1 MNENKAQMLLKGL
14 KVQSG
19 LYQNLLEVMK
29 RELQVL
35 CSEKDQNSMISL
47 LQEKLDIMRLLDEED
62 SQIGDIK
69 NRWKESIDQ
78 NAPERV
84 EIETVLKDMEN
95 LLKEILDCEER
106 SRQYLESVKADF
118 QDISTRSNAMRASQA
133 YGNSNPKK

>member
-47 LQEKLDIMRLLDEED
+47 LQEKLDIMRDH
-62 SQIGDIK
+62 
-69 NRWKESIDQ
+69 
-78 NAPERV
+78 
-84 EIETVLKDMEN
+84 EIEAVLKQMEN

-106 SRQYLESVKADF
+106 SRQCLESVKTDF
-118 QDISTRSNAMRASQA
+118 QDISSRSNAMRASQA
-133 YGNSNPKK
+133 YGNSNPPK

>member
-47 LQEKLDIMRLLDEED
+47 L
-62 SQIGDIK
+62 
-69 NRWKESIDQ
+69 
-78 NAPERV
+78 
-84 EIETVLKDMEN
+84 
-95 LLKEILDCEER
+95 
-106 SRQYLESVKADF
+106 KA
-118 QDISTRSNAMRASQA
+118 
-133 YGNSNPKK
+133 GNKGQL